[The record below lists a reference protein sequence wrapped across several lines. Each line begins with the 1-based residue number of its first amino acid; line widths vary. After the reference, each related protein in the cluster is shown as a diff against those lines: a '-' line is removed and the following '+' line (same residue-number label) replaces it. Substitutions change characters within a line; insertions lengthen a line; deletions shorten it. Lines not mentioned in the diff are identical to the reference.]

1 MDKKSSTPR
10 IIFIASLIIVAAAM
24 RLVPHWPNFT
34 PIAAIALFGGATLN
48 RKWLAFLLPIAAMLV
63 SDVIIGFHSYI
74 AAVYVC
80 FAITV
85 LMGIS
90 ISKSRKAYKIGLTS
104 VASSLLFFIITNF
117 AVWLGSPFY
126 PQSIAG
132 LMECYAAGLPF
143 FNDGSLGISFLMNG
157 LVGDLFYNGIFF
169 GALYF
174 ASLKFPAL
182 ARA

>member
-1 MDKKSSTPR
+1 MDKRSITPR
-10 IIFIASLIIVAAAM
+10 IVFIASTIIIAAAM

-48 RKWLAFLLPIAAMLV
+48 RKWLAFLIPISAMLI
-63 SDVIIGFHSYI
+63 SDVIIGFHNYV
-74 AAVYVC
+74 AAVYIS

-85 LMGIS
+85 FMGMNIS
-90 ISKSRKAYKIGLTS
+90 RSMKAYKIGLTS

-117 AVWLGSPFY
+117 AVWYGSPFY
-126 PQSIAG
+126 PQSISG

-143 FNDGSLGISFLMNG
+143 FNNGSLGISFLMNG
-157 LVGDLFYNGIFF
+157 LVGDLFYNGILF
-169 GALYF
+169 GALYL
-174 ASLKFPAL
+174 ASLKFPVL

>member
-1 MDKKSSTPR
+1 MNKRSSTPR
-10 IIFIASLIIVAAAM
+10 IIFIASLIIVAAVM

-34 PIAAIALFGGATLN
+34 PIAAIALFGGAALS
-48 RKWLAFLLPIAAMLV
+48 RKWIAFLLPLTAMLI

-74 AAVYVC
+74 AAVYIS

-90 ISKSRKAYKIGLTS
+90 ISKSKKVYKIGLTS
-104 VASSLLFFIITNF
+104 VASSLLFFVITNF
-117 AVWLGSPFY
+117 AVWYGSPFY
-126 PQSIAG
+126 PQSVAG
-132 LMECYAAGLPF
+132 LIECYAAGLPF
-143 FNDGSLGISFLMNG
+143 FNDGSLGLSFLMNG
-157 LVGDLFYNGIFF
+157 IIGDLFYNGIFF

-174 ASLKFPAL
+174 ASLKFPVL